1 MILIWFWIAAFF
13 SEIVGTLAGFGSSTL
28 FLPIA
33 LFFFDFRTALIL
45 TAIFHFSGNIGR
57 IAFFRRKI
65 DKKLLLFFGL
75 PSVVLTLAGAL
86 FVNYVSQPVLKLILG
101 LFLGGYV
108 LLVWNGRFTLTPT
121 KRNSIIGGGLSGFLA
136 GLIGTGGALRGA
148 FLTAFRLEKAAYIAT
163 AAVISLAV
171 DLTRIPIYWKSGFL
185 PDELV
190 YFIPILFVIALAGS
204 FIGTKIVRRIPQP
217 RFKKWVLIALGLV
230 SLKFIVDGI
239 TYLADLLRS

>member
-13 SEIVGTLAGFGSSTL
+13 SEIIGTLAGFGSSTL

-33 LFFFDFRTALIL
+33 LFFFDFKTALIL
-45 TAIFHFSGNIGR
+45 TAIFHLSGNIGR
-57 IAFFRRKI
+57 IAFFRRKM

-75 PSVVLTLAGAL
+75 PSILLAIAGAL
-86 FVNYVSQPVLKLILG
+86 LVNYVSQPILKLFLG
-101 LFLGGYV
+101 LFLVGYV
-108 LLVWNGRFTLTPT
+108 LLVWNDHFTLPPT
-121 KRNSIIGGGLSGFLA
+121 TRNSILGGSLSGFLA

-148 FLTAFRLEKAAYIAT
+148 FLTAFRLEKTAYIAT

-185 PDELV
+185 PQELM

-204 FIGTKIVRRIPQP
+204 FIGKKIVQRIPQHK
-217 RFKKWVLIALGLV
+217 FKKVVLIAIVLV
-230 SLKFIVDGI
+230 SIKFIVEGI
-239 TYLADLLRS
+239 AYLTG